1 MLRREDRQD
10 RVVITGIG
18 MVTSVGKD
26 RESVWAAVRSGKS
39 GIRKLEGV
47 PCIPDGLLLGAPV
60 DVEPRVRGEL
70 KAITLCHMT
79 AEEALADATIDWDKI
94 DRDRFGCAISG
105 HMGDTGWSV
114 AQVGVQHLFP
124 PSDIPWWHQWLPN
137 TACSQVANRF
147 GLNGPRLCH
156 STACASGLIDVLCA
170 VRAIRDGQCDIAIAG
185 SAEGIHPLFAAGFH
199 QMRVLAHHDDPQQA
213 CRPFDVTRE
222 GFVMGEGSAIFV
234 LERLS
239 HAERRGCRIYAE
251 LLAGKA
257 LADAHHVTGLDMGS
271 EALAYLISQTL
282 QDAGLKPEEIGYISA
297 HGTGTQQ
304 NDLAESRAI
313 HRAMGH
319 AVNNLC
325 VSATKAS
332 VGHLVNASGN
342 VELAITTLAMRD
354 GFVPPTLNL
363 KQPDPECDLDCI
375 PLVGRQNRF
384 GCALKLSVAFGGHM
398 AAVAM
403 RRWEDSRTGY
413 EYPQVLVA

>member
-1 MLRREDRQD
+1 MLRREERQD

-39 GIRKLEGV
+39 GIRKLSGV

-60 DVEPRVRGEL
+60 DVESRVRGEL

-79 AEEALADATIDWDKI
+79 AEEAIADASIEWSQI
-94 DRDRFGCAISG
+94 NPDRFGCAISG
-105 HMGDTGWSV
+105 HMGDTGWMV
-114 AQVGVQHLFP
+114 DKVGVQHLFP
-124 PSDIPWWHQWLPN
+124 PSDVPWFHQWLPN

-147 GLNGPRLCH
+147 RLNGPRLCH

-199 QMRVLAHHDDPQQA
+199 QMRVLANHEDPQQA

-222 GFVMGEGSAIFV
+222 GFVMGEGSAMFV

-271 EALAYLISQTL
+271 EALAYLICQTL

-313 HRAMGH
+313 HRAMGQ

-363 KQPDPECDLDCI
+363 NQPDPACDLDCI

-398 AAVAM
+398 AAVAL